1 VLYAIQTAPGNRTL
15 QSIVSYTTPLKMQR
29 VRTAPP
35 FHQLVREITSHQEN
49 GKKQSCGSVKKQKTH
64 VEIARCTVRNTSAR

>member
-1 VLYAIQTAPGNRTL
+1 
-15 QSIVSYTTPLKMQR
+15 MQR

-49 GKKQSCGSVKKQKTH
+49 GKKQSCGSVKKAENT
-64 VEIARCTVRNTSAR
+64 CRNCKMHCEEYLCKMRQHKMEVLEALTGCIILSST